1 MKEFAEVYEEVS
13 QGKSVRVYEMADFCQ
28 IAPQSLYQILNGKR
42 KPTSRDLVLRI
53 AEYLQLRPK
62 EREKLV
68 NSYFMTIIGKDV
80 YIRRK
85 SVTNFFD
92 SYKEGIG
99 DLRFFR
105 TSTIEELPNLMT
117 ISNTLDLAQLVYN
130 MFFETKKE
138 VLCMYLPSTFPILA
152 NLVRSYEKEG
162 GQLHIE
168 HIFGINRQKQDTEL
182 ENSTLRTL
190 QNLIPIYMG
199 TTDFKSYYFYED
211 MDSFM
216 YPFPYYILS
225 HAGLIQ
231 IASDFKN
238 AILIKDEKIQSLYYA
253 HFNAQRKYSTPFN
266 VELTKS
272 NQIMKNSLYYW
283 QNNQESVVSYRY
295 YPFLYPLLDEELL
308 KETTMG
314 MDPDFLAESI
324 EYMDCVRAKLEAYPS
339 KLLFTFEGIQKFM
352 KFGYLGDIDSMTENT
367 FNLRDRKE
375 IIGRLIDKYDEYG
388 YVMLKGMFG
397 GIDPLIQLMVTPSRG
412 YVQIFNEHK
421 QSVFLGIRN
430 EKVLFLFKDY
440 LENIPE
446 NLVYTPQEAKQLL
459 KRLLE

>member
-1 MKEFAEVYEEVS
+1 
-13 QGKSVRVYEMADFCQ
+13 
-28 IAPQSLYQILNGKR
+28 
-42 KPTSRDLVLRI
+42 
-53 AEYLQLRPK
+53 
-62 EREKLV
+62 
-68 NSYFMTIIGKDV
+68 
-80 YIRRK
+80 
-85 SVTNFFD
+85 
-92 SYKEGIG
+92 
-99 DLRFFR
+99 
-105 TSTIEELPNLMT
+105 
-117 ISNTLDLAQLVYN
+117 
-130 MFFETKKE
+130 
-138 VLCMYLPSTFPILA
+138 
-152 NLVRSYEKEG
+152 
-162 GQLHIE
+162 
-168 HIFGINRQKQDTEL
+168 
-182 ENSTLRTL
+182 
-190 QNLIPIYMG
+190 
-199 TTDFKSYYFYED
+199 
-211 MDSFM
+211 
-216 YPFPYYILS
+216 
-225 HAGLIQ
+225 

-352 KFGYLGDIDSMTENT
+352 KFGYLGEIDSMTENT

-388 YVMLKGMFG
+388 YMMLKGMFG